1 MNISGEQLSNILIDT
16 CCRDSQVLNLSTA
29 IKKYAE
35 EVQDTID
42 CGNCG
47 TNQLYHVQY
56 SED

>member
-1 MNISGEQLSNILIDT
+1 MFSRINTYCQEIS
-16 CCRDSQVLNLSTA
+16 CCNPQNLSTA

-35 EVQDTID
+35 EVRDTID